1 MLKYIHT
8 QRCLKQILGKY
19 LECNSGKGKLEVQK
33 QNLEVLPCEQVNTSF
48 CCKSMYIDF
57 DKIWA
62 WHSSYIAL
70 YPHSWI
76 GHAFMLICIKSP
88 ILFTTSLIFLLM
100 YPTAN
105 ILLIPFPRETD
116 LSTGYYGFKPQNAY
130 VFTRKIWS
138 GFFFLL
144 LFWVF
149 FLGAFF
155 FIAFPLNHLSSS
167 LTSLTGILLVSL
179 SKLNTLSLSAN
190 VHLQKVSMESDTSS
204 LDVPSRTVIIKTT
217 INLLISSAQ

>member
-1 MLKYIHT
+1 MLKYIQT
-8 QRCLKQILGKY
+8 QWCLKQILGKY

-105 ILLIPFPRETD
+105 NLLIPFPRETD

-155 FIAFPLNHLSSS
+155 LLLSRWTIFHHLWHHWQAFCLS
-167 LTSLTGILLVSL
+167 V
-179 SKLNTLSLSAN
+179 SAN
-190 VHLQKVSMESDTSS
+190 
-204 LDVPSRTVIIKTT
+204 
-217 INLLISSAQ
+217 